1 MYSKIAYFFIY
12 LSCLLLPVV
21 VQAQTQ
27 STIISSTVGDNNLTI
42 SASAE
47 SKLTFPLSSLPTDAT
62 IENCIF
68 QITTATNLTAKF
80 RLDLFLAE
88 NNTFPSELDN
98 NNRLM
103 AFMMLDAGVK
113 KDSIISIEI
122 DNPFISINKPNSLVI
137 KLKGALS
144 AVEFVNKKTIPG
156 YCPRLIITYSLP
168 NTATQT
174 NWAMSQADRQHT
186 ASTYSRFAGEKP
198 SAWVAN
204 EVKDLGDVQT
214 DLVMYANKI
223 YTVGYKEGKTNLYAI
238 EPYSKNAVVVGEN
251 LPVHSKQA
259 MPAIN
264 GNGVFYYF
272 TANAAH
278 CIELA
283 NRNIKTENVITYS
296 SIEAPI
302 ASPTI
307 GQDGAL
313 YLVMTNNVYAYS
325 PFPEHKQLWLYSLAD
340 KKSPITLNKAGTIA
354 YFVSYQKDSIF
365 AVNTSNGKQIASA
378 TIAGLTNVENEG
390 ATIPLVDNAGN
401 VYVSNK
407 LTNAT
412 TIDIFNEKLG
422 LIRRVSGTNMSRPV
436 MGAGDFVFWVNNGIL
451 TKATADK
458 DNSTSTLSSGLSV
471 HSIVADASNNV
482 YCLGKNR
489 VLYTYIDVTNNYS
502 VGTID
507 YQKAMIIAPDGV
519 LYTATNSLVYKF
531 SPSTYTGNYT
541 VTATDI
547 QNNNTVFRG
556 TTLNIPTNI
565 NVDKTQTFVG
575 GKLVVTANGTSSP
588 TFNTK
593 ANVSLIGNT
602 GISFQPGFHVKQ
614 GATLACKVGN

>member
-1 MYSKIAYFFIY
+1 MYQKIY
-12 LSCLLLPVV
+12 LYLLMLGTAFLPTEMLAQIPTVV
-21 VQAQTQ
+21 IA
-27 STIISSTVGDNNLTI
+27 SSLGSDMTI
-42 SASAE
+42 SGTS
-47 SKLTFPLSSLPTDAT
+47 LRDVTFPLTTIPAGAT
-62 IENCIF
+62 IESCML
-68 QITTATNLTAKF
+68 QLTAAQAVASQMN
-80 RLDLFLAE
+80 LSAHLGND
-88 NNTFPSELDN
+88 NTFPEGIQN
-98 NNRLM
+98 NNRRIGYLV
-103 AFMMLDAGVK
+103 LDAGVK
-113 KDSIISIEI
+113 KDSTFEIKVNKLFIEQNI
-122 DNPFISINKPNSLVI
+122 GKNFKVT
-137 KLKGALS
+137 LKGGDNGSVVLT
-144 AVEFVNKKTIPG
+144 NQTPIG
-156 YCPRLIITYSLP
+156 NCPRLLITYSLP

-198 SAWVAN
+198 SAWAAN

-283 NRNIKTENVITYS
+283 NSNKKTENVITYS

-325 PFPEHKQLWLYSLAD
+325 PFPEHKQLWLYSLAG
-340 KKSPITLNKAGTIA
+340 KKSPVTLNKAGTIA
-354 YFVSYQKDSIF
+354 YFVSYETNTIF

-407 LTNAT
+407 LINASK
-412 TIDIFNEKLG
+412 IAIFDEKLKP
-422 LIRRVSGTNMSRPV
+422 IRTVEGTNMSRPV